1 MQPRLLLHIN
11 AASGPINF
19 IFFAAVKLQASNF
32 IILLLAPNQENVL
45 N

>member
-19 IFFAAVKLQASNF
+19 IFFIAVKLQVSLR
-32 IILLLAPNQENVL
+32 ILLLAPNQENVL